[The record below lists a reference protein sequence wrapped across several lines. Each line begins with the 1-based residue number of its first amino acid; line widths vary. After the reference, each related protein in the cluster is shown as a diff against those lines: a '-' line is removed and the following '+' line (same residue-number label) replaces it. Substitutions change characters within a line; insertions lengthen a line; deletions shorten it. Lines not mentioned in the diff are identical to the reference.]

1 MKDDKIVA
9 CVTVICLTALGVSYF
24 AFVRQDG
31 TVLVTLVGAI
41 TGVAGYKVKAIRDK
55 LKESL

>member
-9 CVTVICLTALGVSYF
+9 CVTVVCITALGVSYF

-31 TVLVTLVGAI
+31 SVLITLVGAI
-41 TGVAGYKVKAIRDK
+41 TAVAGYKVKSIRDK
-55 LKESL
+55 LKGSL